1 MILLSICLSEI
12 PKSEFKVSEKN
23 GKTYLTLVVNERKEA
38 GKYGETHTVAL
49 SQSKEDREAKVKPT
63 YVGNGKEYKFGEDKP
78 AQNNA
83 APPYTPP
90 SAPIVDDGLPF

>member
-49 SQSKEDREAKVKPT
+49 SQSKEDREAKVKAT

-78 AQNNA
+78 KQQADNT
-83 APPYTPP
+83 PPYSTP
-90 SAPIVDDGLPF
+90 IITNVDELPF